1 MVPRATNA
9 SDEKSYL
16 VPTARVRPD
25 SRVSIERGVSTGPSR
40 HQQTLPLVSYIWS
53 CLVSALGTWA
63 ACAHSRSV
71 RAIWAIEAST
81 HGLIASMGPAVWC
94 RGGMLASG
102 RVWHSQGHVVG
113 LWPRVM
119 SGQTGGD
126 V

>member
-1 MVPRATNA
+1 
-9 SDEKSYL
+9 
-16 VPTARVRPD
+16 
-25 SRVSIERGVSTGPSR
+25 
-40 HQQTLPLVSYIWS
+40 
-53 CLVSALGTWA
+53 
-63 ACAHSRSV
+63 
-71 RAIWAIEAST
+71 
-81 HGLIASMGPAVWC
+81 MGPAVWC